1 MKGGERIFHLLE
13 NLPDHMLEEAWK
25 IEKVQ
30 IGKRRKA
37 LCGIAAAACLVI
49 LFMTFV
55 PAGQAMAAQIRES
68 IEYLLEQ
75 WFPPKEIP
83 VHPEG
88 EQENI
93 THEIYGDL
101 PEPSESMAQETERVP
116 EAGFAIYIDPEMFET
131 ATEGEDYLIRQ
142 KRFIYTREDAV
153 TDIPTLLAGLSEE
166 EAERKILE
174 RMEEMQNFYD
184 SMPICEIRITQI
196 PQTTP
201 ENASVKMREDFEET
215 YENVSD
221 ITKSSLLD
229 GLYLYGNMGT
239 QADSEVV
246 EIYFVDNGLGG
257 VFVIKAVYYTEAAE
271 GMGARFHT
279 MIETFEVLLKK
290 EETPASTTAKN
301 NPYSADAQKIE
312 GIITEFCAAYFE
324 GDLDSIKSFLTD
336 PYIWDVNVYENSA
349 DKVKVMA
356 VKGLEDIGEKNID
369 DVCVVSVE
377 YKEDGMDAY
386 VYLTVELIKTDK
398 GWKIEFYGNEG

>member
-1 MKGGERIFHLLE
+1 MRDAERLFNLLE

-30 IGKRRKA
+30 ISKRRKV
-37 LCGIAAAACLVI
+37 CFYRIAAVACLAI

-101 PEPSESMAQETERVP
+101 PEPSENTTQETERVP
-116 EAGFAIYIDPEMFET
+116 TAGFAIYIDPEIFET

-142 KRFIYTREDAV
+142 KRLIYTREDALN
-153 TDIPTLLAGLSEE
+153 DIPTLLEGLSAE
-166 EAERKILE
+166 EAERKIWE
-174 RMEEMQNFYD
+174 RMEEMQDFYD
-184 SMPICEIRITQI
+184 SMPTCEIRITQI

-201 ENASVKMREDFEET
+201 EDAAAKTRADFERT

-246 EIYFVDNGLGG
+246 EAYFVDNGLDG

-279 MIETFEVLLKK
+279 MIETFEVLLQ
-290 EETPASTTAKN
+290 
-301 NPYSADAQKIE
+301 DQ
-312 GIITEFCAAYFE
+312 IT
-324 GDLDSIKSFLTD
+324 
-336 PYIWDVNVYENSA
+336 
-349 DKVKVMA
+349 
-356 VKGLEDIGEKNID
+356 
-369 DVCVVSVE
+369 
-377 YKEDGMDAY
+377 
-386 VYLTVELIKTDK
+386 
-398 GWKIEFYGNEG
+398 